1 MIRFFTENI
10 SFDLKNKRK
19 IKQWIADVAKSENK
33 NIGEI
38 NFIFCSDSHLLDIN
52 KKYLNHDYFT
62 DVITF
67 DFCEGVNISGD
78 IFISIDTVRAN
89 AIEYQQLFD
98 DELHRVMVHGILH
111 LCLYCDSTK
120 SEIAVMR
127 SKENIYLKKMTF

>member
-38 NFIFCSDSHLLDIN
+38 NFIFCSDAHLLDIN
-52 KKYLNHDYFT
+52 KKYLNHNYFT

-89 AIEYQQLFD
+89 AIEYKQLFD
-98 DELHRVMVHGILH
+98 DELHRVMIHGILH
-111 LCLYCDSTK
+111 LCLYCDSTE

-127 SKENIYLKKMTF
+127 SKENIYLKKLTF